1 MALMIIG
8 GTIKFYTLKS
18 FNEITVK
25 NALPSTNSYI
35 VVPSNPTSSNRS
47 GYSILTA
54 LSWT

>member
-47 GYSILTA
+47 GYSIFTA